1 MEPNTH
7 LVCAAA
13 LFCGLIAT
21 ATADDAPGATPY
33 RPTISNPAELSAPG
47 WLELEMGWNHQNNRS
62 DRRQALPYTAKLA
75 LDEEWGILVSGEAFI
90 RESGSEANG
99 NGFGDTSFIIKRRFA
114 TADENLNFGIEAGL
128 KLPTAHHQLGSGKT
142 DWSINGIVS
151 YDFDDSWRLDVNL
164 GVTRLGARALEE
176 GLTSTLWA
184 AAVSKNFGDWGVA
197 VEHSGTYQRGLP
209 NGRQWLIATSYAVSP
224 RFVLDMGATHDRRD
238 RETGHSLFFG
248 FTWLASRLF

>member
-90 RESGSEANG
+90 LGGGLVYLRVKVKEKACGQLRESAC
-99 NGFGDTSFIIKRRFA
+99 
-114 TADENLNFGIEAGL
+114 
-128 KLPTAHHQLGSGKT
+128 QSG
-142 DWSINGIVS
+142 
-151 YDFDDSWRLDVNL
+151 
-164 GVTRLGARALEE
+164 A
-176 GLTSTLWA
+176 
-184 AAVSKNFGDWGVA
+184 
-197 VEHSGTYQRGLP
+197 
-209 NGRQWLIATSYAVSP
+209 
-224 RFVLDMGATHDRRD
+224 
-238 RETGHSLFFG
+238 
-248 FTWLASRLF
+248 